1 MATALPP
8 ASDWTAVDTT
18 EGEFKIAQTNLR
30 AYLAGLLGTNGTI
43 STARAT
49 LEAAKLGANTDITSL
64 DAPELGAATATTQA
78 TSDDTTKVA
87 TTAFV
92 QDVVG
97 EIDIPTL
104 SSLGGVSTD
113 MGHDAVG
120 SICMVARTSTSET
133 TVNPGATIAGSS
145 LVAAGIHTNDGGAA
159 TFVLHG
165 AALSGTWRILGVL
178 YTQAFAGGT
187 TGITLAQRIS

>member
-30 AYLAGLLGTNGTI
+30 AYLAGLLGTNGEV

-49 LEAAKLGANTDITSL
+49 LVAAKSGANTDITSL
-64 DAPELGAATATTQA
+64 NAPALGAATATTQA
-78 TSDDTTKVA
+78 ASDDSTKVA

-92 QDVVG
+92 QDVV
-97 EIDIPTL
+97 DAIPTPTA
-104 SSLGGVSTD
+104 SSVGAVDTD
-113 MGHDAVG
+113 MGHDNVG
-120 SICMVARTSTSET
+120 SICMVARTSSLST
-133 TVNPGATIAGSS
+133 TVNPGSTIAGSS
-145 LVAAGIHTNDGGAA
+145 LLAAGIRTNDIGTV
-159 TFVLHG
+159 TFVTHG
-165 AALSGTWRILGVL
+165 TALSGTWRILGL
-178 YTQAFAGGT
+178 LSTQAYFDGT